1 MIVIKIKTWKD
12 WKKDFLD
19 WVQEP
24 RRKTCKD
31 FVDYMEALQNRVL
44 YKIIADTCDKYG
56 NMREGQIQD
65 IIEYKDM
72 QVDHLVPKNR
82 GCYSRWSNKAG
93 KFVVSHGDDSMEN
106 YMPSCRSCNLR
117 KRDMSLEQFRSEI
130 TRQAKGL
137 LNGKASFQVK
147 MSLAYGLIEEHF
159 DRQIVF
165 YFEKFK

>member
-65 IIEYKDM
+65 ITEAVEKCVAESPFTHTYCVLGLGCSLRM
-72 QVDHLVPKNR
+72 Q
-82 GCYSRWSNKAG
+82 
-93 KFVVSHGDDSMEN
+93 
-106 YMPSCRSCNLR
+106 R
-117 KRDMSLEQFRSEI
+117 KHS
-130 TRQAKGL
+130 
-137 LNGKASFQVK
+137 
-147 MSLAYGLIEEHF
+147 
-159 DRQIVF
+159 
-165 YFEKFK
+165 

>member
-56 NMREGQIQD
+56 NMREGQSKTSQ
-65 IIEYKDM
+65 K
-72 QVDHLVPKNR
+72 QSKNAWL
-82 GCYSRWSNKAG
+82 SVLK
-93 KFVVSHGDDSMEN
+93 KH
-106 YMPSCRSCNLR
+106 
-117 KRDMSLEQFRSEI
+117 
-130 TRQAKGL
+130 
-137 LNGKASFQVK
+137 AS
-147 MSLAYGLIEEHF
+147 
-159 DRQIVF
+159 
-165 YFEKFK
+165 